1 LIDNQGGPIND
12 ARPLPRWRPV
22 LVAAALAQILFEVLF
37 MVVNGEVVRPVIV
50 WSALLAIGLFVLG
63 KRRRAG
69 AALLGFVSLVHFA
82 TSAAFLAEG
91 LVHPE
96 SFWDFWLGWSIVLTA
111 GLGVLA
117 AAAVWR
123 QEDDGSKRARAVSLG
138 IMALIVALGILGGAA
153 TIAYDSDSAQD
164 GDIALSARN
173 VEFEPAR
180 LSAAGR
186 DIAVFVENEDPFR
199 HTFSIDALDV
209 DLELPGGK
217 AARVEF
223 TAEPGT
229 YEIYCAVPGHEDMKG
244 ELVVRQ

>member
-1 LIDNQGGPIND
+1 MDRHQVGTGV
-12 ARPLPRWRPV
+12 ATSSSPRWRPV
-22 LVAAALAQILFEVLF
+22 LMTAALIQILLIFIN
-37 MVVNGEVVRPVIV
+37 MVVTSPVVPPLIAM
-50 WSALLAIGLFVLG
+50 SALLAAGVFALG
-63 KRRRAG
+63 KWPRVG
-69 AALLGFVSLVHFA
+69 AATVLIVSLFQ
-82 TSAAFLAEG
+82 FLTTVSFRAEE

-96 SFWDFWLGWSIVLTA
+96 SFWDFWLGWATVLVT
-111 GLGVLA
+111 GLSVV
-117 AAAVWR
+117 AAVPVWR
-123 QEDDGSKRARAVSLG
+123 RKDDGSSRARAL
-138 IMALIVALGILGGAA
+138 ALAVGSSIVALGIVGGVATAA
-153 TIAYDSDSAQD
+153 YESDTAQP
-164 GDIALSARN
+164 GDVALAAHN
-173 VEFEPAR
+173 LEFEPAR